1 MGEGREKKMEKKK
14 MKKNDYLHDQ
24 PKEMGEPNPSLTIC
38 VHDLYSYAVTQIK
51 EDAFG
56 MVKATVD
63 IGGRRKV
70 GFFFQK
76 RKKLLWAVYTKRTE
90 PSGAS
95 GSAFDASALLAFCL
109 FLLLNKPHF
118 LPEELM
124 LP

>member
-1 MGEGREKKMEKKK
+1 MREREGKKNGKKK

-70 GFFFQK
+70 GFFF
-76 RKKLLWAVYTKRTE
+76 
-90 PSGAS
+90 
-95 GSAFDASALLAFCL
+95 
-109 FLLLNKPHF
+109 H
-118 LPEELM
+118 
-124 LP
+124 